1 MHNTALMIFRTA
13 NTVVF
18 FLVIVKNFL
27 LRSTIQMEE
36 LWKSKVGYHFSVIS
50 SITLTHVIWSSILL
64 STWFLA
70 KRRKYYHLFI
80 ILCVYKCMCKIY
92 LCFCITFYIS
102 FNNCR
107 EHFQRAF
114 LNILRNL
121 IFLILAVIHSRN
133 SSSKEKHTE
142 AN

>member
-36 LWKSKVGYHFSVIS
+36 LWKSTVGYHFPIIS
-50 SITLTHVIWSSILL
+50 SITLTHVIWCSILL

-80 ILCVYKCMCKIY
+80 ILCVCKCMCKIY

-114 LNILRNL
+114 LNILRNF